1 MNEIK
6 KKWFQILTL
15 LVILSLSIEVVWLSV
30 QNRRMKLML
39 SSLTPAHQ
47 VEPLKAGERVGP
59 VRLQLIGGGTTELKY
74 DEPKNKHLLFIF
86 STTCPHC
93 EKTMPAWDTIAQKTS
108 SNNCSIIGISVDSI
122 RQTTEYVLKKK
133 LAFYVSSVSDS
144 GFIKNYKIPGWPETI
159 LVESGGIVQKTWVG
173 ELSPEQI
180 AEINTLLGVLK
191 APIN

>member
-93 EKTMPAWDTIAQKTS
+93 EKTMPAWESMSRRGKKAVP
-108 SNNCSIIGISVDSI
+108 GRERISVL
-122 RQTTEYVLKKK
+122 VLFFRKILLPFGGSEVTWRSFSGDRK
-133 LAFYVSSVSDS
+133 SV
-144 GFIKNYKIPGWPETI
+144 
-159 LVESGGIVQKTWVG
+159 V
-173 ELSPEQI
+173 
-180 AEINTLLGVLK
+180 
-191 APIN
+191 